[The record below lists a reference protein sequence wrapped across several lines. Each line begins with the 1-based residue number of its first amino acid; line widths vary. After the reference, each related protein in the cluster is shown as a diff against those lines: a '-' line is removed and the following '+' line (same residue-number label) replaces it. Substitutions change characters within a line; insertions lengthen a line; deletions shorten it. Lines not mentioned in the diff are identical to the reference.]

1 MRAAPTPVGP
11 AHDEP
16 DQGEHRG
23 ESDDDHRRHRR
34 EAVCDRLLVRCLR
47 DLLGRSGEVPQLIHF
62 RIPTMCVR
70 LIRTELSVG

>member
-1 MRAAPTPVGP
+1 MRAAPTSAGS
-11 AHDEP
+11 ADDEP
-16 DQGEHRG
+16 DQGEQCC
-23 ESDDDHRRHRR
+23 ESDDDHGRHRR
-34 EAVCDRLLVRCLR
+34 EAVSDRLFVRCLR